1 MIRLRAILQ
10 SQNMAMENTAKNE
23 NNYILPRLK
32 IFQSFEDIQSESG
45 EYEDFLLDKFEENNL
60 IDYFVSSRTFVIAE
74 PGYGKTRLLKELS
87 IINKSLGKES
97 LKVDLKKIPPQMN
110 LLGYLKLC
118 IDELSESNRFQIVD
132 SNDIFLCLD
141 GLDEVKQEKFAETID
156 KIKSFVLQY
165 PKVFI
170 ALSCRLHFFKKY
182 QELFVDTD
190 FRYLRI
196 YPFSMEN
203 IKEYLSRAALSDN
216 DIEKLVN
223 SLQFRH
229 RNLIIQT
236 PRYLEM
242 LLVYIKEKGIKDIG
256 NITRI
261 DLFEYFIYQ
270 KLEIE
275 DMLRDTQKRDLI
287 KRVLEKLALIME
299 IYQTNLLTKDEL
311 MTFFDDLHSDLKLSF
326 LQQVPLEIFF
336 DKSLLK
342 DNGNTIEFD
351 NTEFQE
357 YLAAKEITRLGQVK
371 QTIFDLSIDPELR
384 EIFPSWFNTLT
395 FLLELDI
402 TLLKPILDFGS
413 RGKDKYIQDEEY
425 HRFLTRA
432 NVNTLAEEERK
443 IIFEQIFNYY
453 QAVLHWIDWDI
464 ARSLSSYFDISHE
477 ALIKRYLNKK
487 FVSETERYVQLG
499 NLAKIIGFIFE
510 RQIFNNH
517 QKDYWK
523 KKLIKFV
530 LDKSENGALQR
541 HALVALGKYKDDS
554 IIDKISPIWEHGD
567 SLIKDEFLKFCTSI
581 NPNHPTS
588 IKYFVEGIKNGSI
601 YARLGLFLI
610 SDKDGIEALLQCFID
625 DKLFA
630 QTFIDQE
637 SIFRDRDAQIIQNI
651 TNVWNEKVKEKLEA
665 ILQTIFVS
673 EYRYEAEKSEFVK
686 AIVSLLKERNKKYI
700 FKLIKQIA
708 TLDKLKKNIFSF
720 QYIFSEIL
728 ELDQVKDFISEMSKI
743 DQGEKIAL
751 WTLQEI
757 KFSKRPNA
765 NDIYE
770 EGRKYLTSQY
780 LDSENYWKKQ
790 KAKPPAELHIYHE
803 FQRKLHPAP
812 KQFIGDLFEYCLD
825 HQIDIEK
832 YITRTEK
839 NEFIDLLTN
848 TVLDKFDPGIQKLT
862 ITDQTGGSKLYTTH
876 SWISIFGSCIKV
888 AQRLHIDVKKYRS
901 KIISYIPFSYYEHL
915 KAIFDL
921 IKDITPQETKSL
933 IKVYTDK
940 SSDLWRN
947 LPDSLVKA
955 AKQYSIKEVA
965 PILRQFVEDDSF
977 SIYDR
982 VSSMET
988 AEALDPNEDL
998 LIAYFKKF
1006 EKTNEK
1012 LAEKSNK
1019 LLIERYLDSN
1029 AIDWRFKQII
1039 KRAFKF
1045 AELQDVHSVGE
1056 PEHELHEKEF
1066 ASSLMKLK
1074 DLSYQSRYLDL
1085 LRDSFKLIKTDKM
1098 YYSYAQYLWQIVYA
1112 YFDNLKEMK
1121 SYKPLKELELYI
1133 KEHSNE
1139 DGVNWFSGKIKKLR
1153 RIYMNYI
1160 GKPQS
1165 VAECI
1170 LLYNNLKTRSYL
1182 NVVSSQD
1189 LFGKIKDVIN
1199 NELRIWVMGEGSKL
1213 MKPGETSVQKNIKL
1227 QLDNILLR
1235 KGFRPNEIIIIQEP
1249 QLLDDKRTDF
1259 LIFYGF
1265 VGPIIIEVKL
1275 GRSSELIG
1283 KLKTK
1288 KSYKSMVHYIQN
1300 YRANHGIFLVIG
1312 TRPKTEPSVWNG
1324 LIRRVIDTYQEIDNV
1339 EVLNI

>member
-1 MIRLRAILQ
+1 
-10 SQNMAMENTAKNE
+10 MAMENTAKNE

-45 EYEDFLLDKFEENNL
+45 EYGDFLLDKFEDKNL
-60 IDYFVSSRTFVIAE
+60 IDYFVSPRTFVIAE

-97 LKVDLKKIPPQMN
+97 LSVDLKKIPPQMN
-110 LLGYLKLC
+110 LFDYLKLC
-118 IDELSESNRFQIVD
+118 IDELSESNHFQIVD
-132 SNDIFLCLD
+132 SDNIFLCLD
-141 GLDEVKQEKFAETID
+141 GLDEVKQENFGGTID
-156 KIKSFVLQY
+156 KIKSFVFHY
-165 PKVFI
+165 PKVLI

-242 LLVYIKEKGIKDIG
+242 LLTYATEKGIKNIG
-256 NITRI
+256 DITRI

-270 KLEIE
+270 KLGIE

-326 LQQVPLEIFF
+326 LQQVSLEIFF

-342 DNGNTIEFD
+342 DNGDTIEFD

-413 RGKDKYIQDEEY
+413 RGKDRYIQDEEY

-432 NVNTLAEEERK
+432 NVNTLAEEERE

-523 KKLIKFV
+523 KKLIKFT
-530 LDKSENGALQR
+530 LDKNENGVLQR
-541 HALVALGKYKDDS
+541 HAMVALGHLKDDS

-567 SLIKDEFLKFCTSI
+567 SLVKDEFLKFCTLV

-588 IKYFVEGIKNGSI
+588 IKHFVEGTKKSSI

-637 SIFRDRDAQIIQNI
+637 SIFKDRDGQIIQNI
-651 TNVWNEKVKEKLEA
+651 ANVWNEKVKEKLET
-665 ILQTIFVS
+665 ILQTIFGS
-673 EYRYEAEKSEFVK
+673 EYRYEAERSEFIK
-686 AIVSLLKERNKKYI
+686 EILRLLKERDKKYI
-700 FKLIKQIA
+700 FKFIKQIA
-708 TLDKLKKNIFSF
+708 ASNKLKKNIFSI
-720 QYIFSEIL
+720 QHIFSEIL
-728 ELDQVKDFISEMSKI
+728 ELNQVKDFISEMSKI

-751 WTLQEI
+751 WTLQETR
-757 KFSKRPNA
+757 FSKRSNA

-770 EGRKYLTSQY
+770 EGRKYLSSQY
-780 LDSENYWKKQ
+780 SDSEKYWKEQ
-790 KAKPPAELHIYHE
+790 NAKPSEELRIYHE
-803 FQRKLHPAP
+803 FQRKLQPAP
-812 KQFIGDLFEYCLD
+812 KLFMTDLFEYYLD

-839 NEFIDLLTN
+839 KEFIDLLTN
-848 TVLDKFDPGIQKLT
+848 RVLDKFDPGIQKLT

-901 KIISYIPFSYYEHL
+901 KIVNYIPFSYHEHL
-915 KAIFDL
+915 KVIFEL
-921 IKDITPQETKSL
+921 IKYITPQETKGL
-933 IKVYTDK
+933 IKIYTDK
-940 SSDLWRN
+940 SSDLWRH
-947 LPDSLVKA
+947 LPGSLVEA
-955 AKQYSIKEVA
+955 AKQYSIKEAA
-965 PILRQFVEDDSF
+965 PILRQFVKDGGC

-988 AEALDPNEDL
+988 AEAIDPNKDL
-998 LIAYFKKF
+998 LIIYFKKF

-1019 LLIERYLDSN
+1019 LLIERYLDPN
-1029 AIDWRFKQII
+1029 AIDWRFEQII
-1039 KRAFKF
+1039 KRAVKF
-1045 AELQDVHSVGE
+1045 AERQEVHSVGE
-1056 PEHELHEKEF
+1056 IENELHEKKF
-1066 ASSLMKLK
+1066 ASPLMKLK

-1085 LRDSFKLIKTDKM
+1085 LRDSFKLIKTDKL
-1098 YYSYAQYLWQIVYA
+1098 YFSYAQYLWQIVYA
-1112 YFDNLKEMK
+1112 YFDNLKEIK
-1121 SYKPLKELELYI
+1121 SYKPLKELEAYI

-1139 DGVNWFSGKIKKLR
+1139 NGVNWFSGKIKELR
-1153 RIYMNYI
+1153 RSYMNYI
-1160 GKPQS
+1160 GKPQN

-1182 NVVSSQD
+1182 
-1189 LFGKIKDVIN
+1189 KVIN
-1199 NELRIWVMGEGSKL
+1199 SHDLLEKVKDSISNELKIWVNGEGSKL
-1213 MKPGETSVQKNIKL
+1213 MGDGEIPVQKNIKV

-1235 KGFRPNEIIIIQEP
+1235 KGFRPNEIIFIREP

-1265 VGPIIIEVKL
+1265 VGPIIVEVKL
-1275 GRSSELIG
+1275 GKSPELAG
-1283 KLKTK
+1283 NLKIK
-1288 KSYKSMVHYIQN
+1288 KSYTSMIHYMQN

-1312 TRPKTEPSVWNG
+1312 TRPKTKPSEWNR
-1324 LIRRVIDTYQEIDNV
+1324 LIKRVIDAYQKIDNV

>member
-1 MIRLRAILQ
+1 MV
-10 SQNMAMENTAKNE
+10 MENIFKNE

-45 EYEDFLLDKFEENNL
+45 EYEDFLLDKFGEKNL
-60 IDYFVSSRTFVIAE
+60 IDYFVYPRTFVIAE

-87 IINKSLGKES
+87 IINKSLGEGS
-97 LKVDLKKIPPQMN
+97 LRVDLKKISPQMN
-110 LLGYLKLC
+110 LFDYLKLC
-118 IDELSESNRFQIVD
+118 INELSESNRFQIVD

-141 GLDEVKQEKFAETID
+141 GLDEVKQENFSETID
-156 KIKSFVLQY
+156 KIKSFVLHY

-203 IKEYLSRAALSDN
+203 IKEYLSRATLSDN

-242 LLVYIKEKGIKDIG
+242 LLTYIKEKGIKDIA
-256 NITRI
+256 NITRV

-275 DMLRDTQKRDLI
+275 DMLRDAQKRDLV
-287 KRVLEKLALIME
+287 KRLLEKLALIME

-311 MTFFDDLHSDLKLSF
+311 MTFFDDLHSDLKLGF

-342 DNGNTIEFD
+342 DNGDTIEFD

-371 QTIFDLSIDPELR
+371 QTVFDLSIDPELR

-413 RGKDKYIQDEEY
+413 HGKDQYIQDEEY

-432 NVNTLAEEERK
+432 DVNTLVEEERK
-443 IIFEQIFNYY
+443 IIFKQIFDYY

-464 ARSLSSYFDISHE
+464 ARSLSSYFDISYE

-487 FVSETERYVQLG
+487 FVSETERRVQLG

-523 KKLIKFV
+523 KKLIKFT
-530 LDKSENGALQR
+530 LDKNENGVLQR
-541 HALVALGKYKDDS
+541 HAMVALGHLKDDS
-554 IIDKISPIWEHGD
+554 IIDKVSLIWEHGD
-567 SLIKDEFLKFCTSI
+567 SLVKDEFLKFCTLI

-588 IKYFVEGIKNGSI
+588 IKHFVEGTKKSSI

-610 SDKDGIEALLQCFID
+610 TDKEGIEELLQCFID
-625 DKLFA
+625 DELFT

-637 SIFRDRDAQIIQNI
+637 SIFKDRDGQIIQNI
-651 TNVWNEKVKEKLEA
+651 AHVWNEKVKEKLEA
-665 ILQTIFVS
+665 ILQTIFGS
-673 EYRYEAEKSEFVK
+673 EYKYEAERSEFIK
-686 AIVSLLKERNKKYI
+686 EILRLLKERDKKYI
-700 FKLIKQIA
+700 FKFIKQIA
-708 TLDKLKKNIFSF
+708 ASNKLKKNIFSI
-720 QYIFSEIL
+720 QHIFSEIL
-728 ELDQVKDFISEMSKI
+728 ELNQVKDFISEMSKI

-751 WTLQEI
+751 WTLQGI
-757 KFSKRPNA
+757 KFSKRSNA

-770 EGRKYLTSQY
+770 EGRKYLSSQY
-780 LDSENYWKKQ
+780 LDSEKYWEKQ
-790 KAKPPAELHIYHE
+790 NTKPPAELHIYHE
-803 FQRKLHPAP
+803 FQHKLHPAP
-812 KQFIGDLFEYCLD
+812 KQFISDLFEYYLN
-825 HQIDIEK
+825 HQADIEK
-832 YITRTEK
+832 YITLTEK

-888 AQRLHIDVKKYRS
+888 SQRLHIDVTKYRS

-921 IKDITPQETKSL
+921 IKDITPQETNSL

-940 SSDLWRN
+940 SSDLRRY
-947 LPDSLVKA
+947 LPDSLIET
-955 AKQYSIKEVA
+955 AKQYSIKEA
-965 PILRQFVEDDSF
+965 TPILRQFMEDDDF

-982 VSSMET
+982 ISSMET
-988 AEALDPNEDL
+988 AEALDPNKDL
-998 LIAYFKKF
+998 LITYFKKF
-1006 EKTNEK
+1006 EEANEK

-1019 LLIERYLDSN
+1019 LLIERYLYSD
-1029 AIDWRFKQII
+1029 AVDWRFKQII

-1045 AELQDVHSVGE
+1045 AELQEVHSVGE
-1056 PEHELHEKEF
+1056 PENELHEKEF
-1066 ASSLMKLK
+1066 ASPLMKLK

-1085 LRDSFKLIKTDKM
+1085 LGYSFKLIKIDKM

-1121 SYKPLKELELYI
+1121 SYKPLKELGLYI

-1139 DGVNWFSGKIKKLR
+1139 DGVNWFSGKIKELR
-1153 RIYMNYI
+1153 RSYMNYI

-1170 LLYNNLKTRSYL
+1170 SLYNNLKTRAYL
-1182 NVVSSQD
+1182 KVINSHD
-1189 LFGKIKDVIN
+1189 LLEKVKDSIN
-1199 NELRIWVMGEGSKL
+1199 NELKIWVNGEGSKL
-1213 MKPGETSVQKNIKL
+1213 MQLDEIEVQKNIKV
-1227 QLDNILLR
+1227 QIDNILLR
-1235 KGFRPNEIIIIQEP
+1235 KGFRPNEIIFIREP

-1265 VGPIIIEVKL
+1265 VGPIIIEIKL
-1275 GRSSELIG
+1275 GRSSELVG

-1288 KSYKSMVHYIQN
+1288 KSYTSMIHYMQN
-1300 YRANHGIFLVIG
+1300 YRTNYGIFLVVG
-1312 TRPKTEPSVWNG
+1312 KQPKTTPDKWNK
-1324 LIRRVIDTYQEIDNV
+1324 LIKKVVDAYQEINNV
-1339 EVLNI
+1339 EVLDI